1 MSAAAPQSQPQG
13 LSKGM
18 SPRLL
23 IVGAVFAVLALDWAA
38 PGQWK
43 FKWINDANPIV
54 QLKFDNP
61 TPPGQS
67 P

>member
-18 SPRLL
+18 RLL
-23 IVGAVFAVLALDWAA
+23 IVGAVFAALALDWAA

-61 TPPGQS
+61 TPPSQS